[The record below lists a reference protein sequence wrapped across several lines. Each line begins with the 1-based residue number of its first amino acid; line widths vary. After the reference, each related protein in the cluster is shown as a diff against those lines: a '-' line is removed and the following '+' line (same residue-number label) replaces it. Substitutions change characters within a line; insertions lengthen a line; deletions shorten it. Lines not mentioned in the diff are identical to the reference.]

1 MKYYNYLL
9 FILFVVLFVIKGSRA
24 VINPAVGVVE
34 GYYWTQADA
43 VNGQYGS
50 YSFSDRQKLI
60 QMMADNN
67 LGVYWYSPQTVDVNA
82 LWNTQQLN
90 EWTTISALG
99 NSLNV
104 KIVFGIRPGW
114 LDTAVFPTILARLQ
128 QIASSG
134 ITYYTINF
142 DDAEGVDTTSQQQKE
157 VQLINYLQTN
167 LPSMTLYSVLPFAYY
182 QDMFTSKTK
191 WQTALAT
198 INQVSSTIP
207 FVFTGKEIAPS
218 TMQTSQFP
226 TLSPSRPYKF
236 FDNWI
241 AGDTK
246 DRISWGMID
255 GRVDSVIFTSQYGYF
270 LNLAF
275 PLERVPHHI
284 YCLGLLATG
293 STSCSVSASAN
304 YWANYLNSNGFIHNG
319 KTVSQVATSL
329 TNAINQDNYYDSIA
343 DLEAA
348 FPNLSTIFSTPPV

>member
-1 MKYYNYLL
+1 MYKYNYLFL
-9 FILFVVLFVIKGSRA
+9 ILIVLFIKGSQA

-60 QMMADNN
+60 QMMAANN
-67 LGVYWYSPQTVDVNA
+67 LGVYWFSPQTVDVNA
-82 LWNTQQLN
+82 LWNTQELN
-90 EWTTISALG
+90 EWTTIVALG
-99 NSLNV
+99 ASLNV
-104 KIVFGIRPGW
+104 KIVYGIRPGW

-134 ITYYTINF
+134 IIYYTVNF

-182 QDMFTSKTK
+182 QDMFTSRTK
-191 WQTALAT
+191 WQNALAT
-198 INQVSSTIP
+198 INGVSSTIP
-207 FVFTGKEIAPS
+207 FVFTGKEIAPY

-293 STSCSVSASAN
+293 STTCSVSASAT

-329 TNAINQDNYYDSIA
+329 TNAINQDNYYDTIA
-343 DLEAA
+343 DMEAA
-348 FPNLSTIFSTPPV
+348 FPNLATIFSTPPV

>member
-1 MKYYNYLL
+1 MNYYL
-9 FILFVVLFVIKGSRA
+9 FCVLFVLFVKSSQA
-24 VINPAVGVVE
+24 VINQAVGVVE

-60 QMMADNN
+60 QMMANNN
-67 LGVYWYSPQTVDVNA
+67 LGVYWFSPQTVDVNA
-82 LWNTQQLN
+82 LWNSTLLN
-90 EWTTISALG
+90 EWTTIATLG
-99 NSLNV
+99 ASLNV
-104 KIVFGIRPGW
+104 KIVYGIRPGW

-128 QIASSG
+128 QISSAG
-134 ITYYTINF
+134 IAYYTVNF
-142 DDAEGVDTTSQQQKE
+142 DDAEGVDTTAQQQKE

-182 QDMFTSKTK
+182 QDMYSTKAK
-191 WQTALAT
+191 WQNALST

-293 STSCSVSASAN
+293 STTCSVSASAT

-319 KTVSQVATSL
+319 KTVSQVTTAL
-329 TNAINQDNYYDSIA
+329 TNAINQDNYYNTIA
-343 DLEAA
+343 EMEAA
-348 FPNLSTIFSTPPV
+348 FPALATIFSTAPA